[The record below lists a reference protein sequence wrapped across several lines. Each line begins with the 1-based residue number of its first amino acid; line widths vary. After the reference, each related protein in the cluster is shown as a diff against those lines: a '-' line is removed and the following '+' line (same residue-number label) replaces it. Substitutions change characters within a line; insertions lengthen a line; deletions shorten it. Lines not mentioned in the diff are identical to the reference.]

1 MELFFVNSALCPQ
14 RRSHSDPAEM
24 VNQLLFG
31 ELVVALEKEKQWRKV
46 RSIIDEYE
54 GWVDGKMLTSWK
66 GNQADYFSKVKR
78 SSAVLE
84 KSSTGTYIPFG
95 AFIHPKMKEVDRVE
109 TKLPNVEQCL
119 DVFLGAP
126 YLWGGKSVLG
136 VDCSGLTQVVM
147 AFQGVQLK
155 RDAYQQAEQG
165 ETIDFIEQCQTGDLA
180 FFDNEEGKIIH
191 VGVVKMEE
199 DGPKIIHASGWVRKD
214 ALDHQGIYNADQKIY
229 SHQLRIIKRNLPS
242 AK

>member
-14 RRSHSDPAEM
+14 RKSHSDAAEM

-31 ELVVALEKEKQWRKV
+31 ELVVALEKEKQWQKV
-46 RSIIDEYE
+46 RSIFDEYE
-54 GWVDGKMLTSWK
+54 GWVDGKMLTSWE
-66 GNQADYFSKVKR
+66 GNQADDFSKVKR

-95 AFIHPKMKEVDRVE
+95 AFIHPKMEEVDHVE
-109 TKLPNVEQCL
+109 TKLLSVEQCL

-147 AFQGVQLK
+147 ALQGVALK
-155 RDAYQQAEQG
+155 RDAYLQANQG

-180 FFDNEEGKIIH
+180 FFDNKEGKIIH
-191 VGVVKMEE
+191 VGVVKMEV

-214 ALDHQGIYNADQKIY
+214 TLDHQGIFNVDQKTY
-229 SHQLRIIKRNLPS
+229 SHQLRIIKRYLP
-242 AK
+242 

>member
-14 RRSHSDPAEM
+14 RRSHSDAAEM

-46 RSIIDEYE
+46 RSMIDEYE
-54 GWVDGKMLTSWK
+54 GWVDGKMLTPWK

-78 SSAVLE
+78 SSLVLE

-95 AFIHPKMKEVDRVE
+95 AFIHPKMKEVDHVE

-126 YLWGGKSVLG
+126 Y
-136 VDCSGLTQVVM
+136 
-147 AFQGVQLK
+147 
-155 RDAYQQAEQG
+155 
-165 ETIDFIEQCQTGDLA
+165 
-180 FFDNEEGKIIH
+180 
-191 VGVVKMEE
+191 
-199 DGPKIIHASGWVRKD
+199 
-214 ALDHQGIYNADQKIY
+214 
-229 SHQLRIIKRNLPS
+229 
-242 AK
+242 